1 VWCGVL
7 DGPKIG
13 AGGGKLL
20 QNGEGLVG
28 AAIVDDDNFMGD
40 FFELKFE
47 MKMLNR
53 RGNSTLLVPC
63 GNHYTQ
69 QLQRVH

>member
-1 VWCGVL
+1 M

-40 FFELKFE
+40 FFQLKLEVE
-47 MKMLNR
+47 MLD
-53 RGNSTLLVPC
+53 RGSDATFLVPC
-63 GNHYTQ
+63 GDDD
-69 QLQRVH
+69 